1 MTETVISWSPPNIVS
16 IALMM
21 LMILTIIG
29 LIAKLVSGKET
40 T

>member
-29 LIAKLVSGKET
+29 LIAKLVSGKEKT
-40 T
+40 